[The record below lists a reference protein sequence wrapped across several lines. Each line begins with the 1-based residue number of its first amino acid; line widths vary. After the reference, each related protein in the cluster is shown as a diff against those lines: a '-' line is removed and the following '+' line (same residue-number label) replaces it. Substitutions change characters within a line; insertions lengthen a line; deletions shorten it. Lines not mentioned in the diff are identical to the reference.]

1 VSCGR
6 ARITSRPAAAPTPK
20 VNVRLD
26 CHIGLRSNSLLGH
39 LARASDVSHRSRQ
52 VPISRHHRAP
62 SRKHRQPG
70 YGPAVCSMTLPTA
83 SRASP
88 SSYRLPG
95 RSRHA
100 LGSPAGRPCDRKR
113 EVMRS
118 PTAVRSRT
126 AAGRALST
134 DERTGQ
140 TTDRL
145 CRDSNSV
152 DRIPNGYVLSLPLR
166 PHEGTRRNAF
176 PLVRSGVVGLPGLEP
191 GTSSLSAIEG

>member
-88 SSYRLPG
+88 SSCRLPG

-100 LGSPAGRPCDRKR
+100 LGSPAGCPYDRKR

-140 TTDRL
+140 TTDRR

-152 DRIPNGYVLSLPLR
+152 DRIPKRDASKAAGPEGRTISVFAGQR
-166 PHEGTRRNAF
+166 PC
-176 PLVRSGVVGLPGLEP
+176 SGPGR
-191 GTSSLSAIEG
+191 T